1 METNEKIQILSDLI
15 QFDSRNGNERPVAEY
30 LKVLF
35 AKHGIQS
42 SVLPLDS
49 DPDHRAN
56 LVAEIGSGNPVIAFT
71 GHMDVVDFDRDQW
84 DTNPLE
90 LTIDGDKMFGRGVSD
105 MKSGLAAA
113 AIAFIEIKE
122 QDMAF
127 NGTLRFL
134 ATAGEEVGMAGSTA
148 LQAAGYM
155 NDVDALIVGEPT
167 GYYTSFANKGE
178 LNITLSAKGKAAH
191 SSTPQ
196 LGINAIQELMDVWAD
211 IKAKLDEKSQKDTNQ
226 YLGQDVYNVDVI
238 TGGSQ
243 PNILPATAEA
253 QLNVR
258 TVPEFDNKA
267 VLAIIDDAIATYN
280 ANHQGEVSREVTMEI
295 IPIEGDLHSKLIEEM
310 QAIAKEAVGQDIK
323 AVAAPGG
330 TDASRLLVN
339 HPVGFP
345 MAVFGP
351 GNFLTAHQNNE
362 ECSKDMYLKFIEMY
376 TQLFTTVS
384 TEY

>member
-1 METNEKIQILSDLI
+1 MESNEKIQILSDLI

-30 LKVLF
+30 LKALF
-35 AKHGIQS
+35 KKHGIEAEI
-42 SVLPLDS
+42 LPLAS

-56 LVAEIGSGNPVIAFT
+56 LVAHVGTGKPVIAFT
-71 GHMDVVDFDRDQW
+71 GHMDVVDFDRSQW
-84 DTNPLE
+84 ATDPLQ
-90 LTIDGDKMFGRGVSD
+90 LTMDGDKMFGRGVSD

-113 AIAFIEIKE
+113 AIALIDIKE
-122 QDMAF
+122 KEIPFD
-127 NGTLRFL
+127 GTLHFL

-155 NDVDALIVGEPT
+155 DDVDALIVGEPT
-167 GYYTSFANKGE
+167 GYNTSFANKGE

-211 IKAKLDEKSQKDTNQ
+211 IKTKLDERSQKDTNQ
-226 YLGQDVYNVDVI
+226 YLGQDVYNIDVI
-238 TGGSQ
+238 NGGSQ

-258 TVPEFDNKA
+258 TVPEFDNEA
-267 VLAIIDDAIATYN
+267 VLAIIDQAIADFN
-280 ANHQGEVSREVTMEI
+280 ANHKSEVSREVTMEI
-295 IPIEGDLHSKLIEEM
+295 IPIEGDLHSKLIQKM
-310 QAIAKEAVGQDIK
+310 QAIAKAAVGKDIK
-323 AVAAPGG
+323 AIAAPGG
-330 TDASRLLVN
+330 TDASKLLVD
-339 HPVGFP
+339 HPIGFP

-362 ECSKDMYLKFIEMY
+362 ECSKDMYLKFIDMY
-376 TQLFTTVS
+376 TELFTTVS